1 MGTTIENTREC
12 FLLMMNICMGYECNE
27 LISIIIIFSVLNE
40 YLKKKWLKKSYS
52 IYRWDKIHTIWY

>member
-40 YLKKKWLKKSYS
+40 YLKKK
-52 IYRWDKIHTIWY
+52 